1 MTDKKNIKTRKKS
14 PAHAISKIHETKKRY
29 KRKNK
34 KKEIKDLIKEDLLGK
49 KIAVLVNLAPAK
61 FRGEQSN
68 GMLLAA
74 EGEGVVSLLEP
85 DKDIE
90 DGSEVH

>member
-1 MTDKKNIKTRKKS
+1 MFKVALFGFGRIGQLHAKNIY
-14 PAHAISKIHETKKRY
+14 E
-29 KRKNK
+29 NK
-34 KKEIKDLIKEDLLGK
+34 DLLGK

>member
-1 MTDKKNIKTRKKS
+1 MRIGIVG
-14 PAHAISKIHETKKRY
+14 AGISG
-29 KRKNK
+29 
-34 KKEIKDLIKEDLLGK
+34 LA
-49 KIAVLVNLAPAK
+49 IAV
-61 FRGEQSN
+61 
-68 GMLLAA
+68 AA

>member
-1 MTDKKNIKTRKKS
+1 MLRQNQINYDKLTNINKT
-14 PAHAISKIHETKKRY
+14 IIYE
-29 KRKNK
+29 NK
-34 KKEIKDLIKEDLLGK
+34 DLLGK

>member
-1 MTDKKNIKTRKKS
+1 MS
-14 PAHAISKIHETKKRY
+14 
-29 KRKNK
+29 
-34 KKEIKDLIKEDLLGK
+34 EIDLLGK

-61 FRGEQSN
+61 CRGEQSN

-74 EGEGVVSLLEP
+74 EGEVVVSLLEP

>member
-34 KKEIKDLIKEDLLGK
+34 KKEIKDLIKEDL
-49 KIAVLVNLAPAK
+49 
-61 FRGEQSN
+61 
-68 GMLLAA
+68 
-74 EGEGVVSLLEP
+74 
-85 DKDIE
+85 
-90 DGSEVH
+90 